1 MTGAA
6 ARLAS
11 GAATALGRPLADG
24 ETADMIKYLNLLIK
38 WHRSQ
43 RLVGSAEPAW
53 IVDNVLLDSLLFA
66 RALPAT
72 ALTLCDVGSGAGVPG
87 IPLKIVLPALNVTL
101 IEARQRRA
109 SFLSAVVRELALSRC
124 RIINTRLEQVAD
136 ELAGSFDAVV
146 MRCAGSPADLLPLVT
161 RLLRPGGLVIASGP
175 PQASPLL
182 GGEWFEV
189 QGPRGPRRFW
199 RYRREEAPSQSAS

>member
-1 MTGAA
+1 MTDAA

-11 GAATALGRPLADG
+11 GAATALGRPLTDR

-43 RLVGSAEPAW
+43 RLVSSAEPAW
-53 IVDNVLLDSLLFA
+53 IVDNVLLDSLLFT
-66 RALPAT
+66 RALPAGVSD
-72 ALTLCDVGSGAGVPG
+72 LCDVGSGAGIPG

-124 RIINTRLEQVAD
+124 RIISSRLEQVAD
-136 ELAGSFDAVV
+136 ELAGGFDAVV
-146 MRCAGSPADLLPLVT
+146 MRCAGSLADLLPPAT
-161 RLLRPGGLVIASGP
+161 RLLRPGGLVVASGP
-175 PQASPLL
+175 PQASPLPI
-182 GGEWFEV
+182 GEWLEV
-189 QGPRGPRRFW
+189 HGPRGPRRFW
-199 RYRREEAPSQSAS
+199 RYRLEAATNHAPS

>member
-1 MTGAA
+1 VTDAA

-11 GAATALGRPLADG
+11 GAATALGRPLTDR
-24 ETADMIKYLNLLIK
+24 ETTDMTKYMNLLIK
-38 WHRSQ
+38 WHKSQ
-43 RLVGSAEPAW
+43 RLVSSAEPAW

-72 ALTLCDVGSGAGVPG
+72 VSDLCDVGSGAGIPG
-87 IPLKIVLPALNVTL
+87 IPLKIVLLALNVTL

-109 SFLSAVVRELALSRC
+109 SFLSAVVRELALTRC
-124 RIINTRLEQVAD
+124 RVINSRLEQVAD

-146 MRCAGSPADLLPLVT
+146 MRCAGSLADLLPLVT
-161 RLLRPGGLVIASGP
+161 RLLRPGGLVVASGP
-175 PQASPLL
+175 PQGSPLPI
-182 GGEWFEV
+182 GEWLEV

-199 RYRREEAPSQSAS
+199 RYSLEAAPKQAPS

>member
-1 MTGAA
+1 VTDAA

-11 GAATALGRPLADG
+11 GAVAALGRPLTDS
-24 ETADMIKYLNLLIK
+24 ETSAMTKYLNLLVK
-38 WHRSQ
+38 WQRSQ
-43 RLVGSAEPAW
+43 RLVSSAEPAW
-53 IVDNVLLDSLLFA
+53 IVDNVLLDSLLFT
-66 RALPAT
+66 RALPAGVSD
-72 ALTLCDVGSGAGVPG
+72 LCDVGSGAGIPG
-87 IPLKIVLPALNVTL
+87 VPLKIVLPALNVTL

-124 RIINTRLEQVAD
+124 RIISSRLEQVAE

-146 MRCAGSPADLLPLVT
+146 MRCAGGLADLLPHVT

-182 GGEWFEV
+182 IGEWLEI
-189 QGPRGPRRFW
+189 QGPRGLRRFW
-199 RYRREEAPSQSAS
+199 RYRPEAAPNQVPS